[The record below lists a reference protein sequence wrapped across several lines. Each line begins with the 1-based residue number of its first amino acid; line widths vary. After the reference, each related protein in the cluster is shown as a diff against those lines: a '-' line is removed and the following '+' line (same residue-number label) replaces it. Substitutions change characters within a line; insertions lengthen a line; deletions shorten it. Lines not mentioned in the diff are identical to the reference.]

1 MHGKKLKYN
10 ENFEEYELLNSIS
23 SSFLP
28 IDNYRNNLYNIAKE
42 LVYLMQN
49 NDILLVMGETGS
61 GKSTSIII

>member
-1 MHGKKLKYN
+1 MHAKKIKFN
-10 ENFEEYELLNSIS
+10 ENFEEYEFINSSS

-28 IDNYRNNLYNIAKE
+28 IDNYRNYVNNLAKE

>member
-10 ENFEEYELLNSIS
+10 ENFEEYELINSSS

-61 GKSTSIII
+61 GKSTSIFI